1 MANFLFPAE
10 TPCTTIS
17 DLFFGK
23 GKSWIARASNDG
35 EFNIIDF
42 IEAVSVEHD
51 TDRKGKRNGKGWKTF
66 RVPLFEG
73 MRFILCEDDKR
84 THKIVF
90 NGELVD
96 YSDFLSV
103 STQEQFDEYNSMPII
118 EDAAAELARIEA
130 ERAAAELKAKEE
142 AIENAR
148 IEAERIEAEKIA
160 VELARVEAEKTECLQ
175 PAPQVPQCVKDILGE
190 ALSATEGELPQRH
203 PLWGYAMPQKI
214 NSIVIGRHYYST
226 PLRSSIFYFD
236 FHSNL
241 ICIDEDEWEKIKEKY
256 HCHIR
261 VARNSII
268 ARKGRDI
275 FSFKS

>member
-10 TPCTTIS
+10 TPCTTIA

-23 GKSWIARASNDG
+23 GKAWIARASNDG

-42 IEAVSVEHD
+42 IEVVSVEHD

-73 MRFILCEDDKR
+73 MRFIVCADDKR

-90 NGELVD
+90 NCELID

-103 STQEQFDEYNSMPII
+103 STQEQFDKYNSMPII

-148 IEAERIEAEKIA
+148 IEAEKIA
-160 VELARVEAEKTECLQ
+160 VELARVEAEKVAAEQSAIETPMTE
-175 PAPQVPQCVKDILGE
+175 V
-190 ALSATEGELPQRH
+190 TRH
-203 PLWGYAMPQKI
+203 PLLLAAI
-214 NSIVIGRHYYST
+214 AVAIGVASTYHPNYY
-226 PLRSSIFYFD
+226 RVVE
-236 FHSNL
+236 NL
-241 ICIDEDEWEKIKEKY
+241 
-256 HCHIR
+256 
-261 VARNSII
+261 VARINAEKDQAKKNTLI
-268 ARKGRDI
+268 AACNRISREEATQEDI
-275 FSFKS
+275 ETYFSEYF